1 MKCKLDS
8 LSTCFSVNVCALPIV
23 IRQFSKID
31 YFTQNYRF
39 LKFTTEIL
47 QLAYKRPQKNIR
59 KLCSTQKNNNNN
71 NKKTLGTFQYLVKI
85 ILVSDLIF
93 YKPIFF
99 ETLSIILEPTIKL
112 FIRMFDLKQ

>member
-8 LSTCFSVNVCALPIV
+8 LSTCFSVNVSALPIV

-39 LKFTTEIL
+39 LKFITEIL
-47 QLAYKRPQKNIR
+47 HLAYKRPQKNIR
-59 KLCSTQKNNNNN
+59 KLCSTIKNNNN
-71 NKKTLGTFQYLVKI
+71 NKKTLGTFQYLVKT
-85 ILVSDLIF
+85 ILVIDLIF
-93 YKPIFF
+93 YKLIFF

>member
-39 LKFTTEIL
+39 LKFITEIL
-47 QLAYKRPQKNIR
+47 HLAYKRPQKNIR
-59 KLCSTQKNNNNN
+59 KLCSTIKNNNN
-71 NKKTLGTFQYLVKI
+71 NKKKLGTFQYLVKT
-85 ILVSDLIF
+85 ILVIDLIF
-93 YKPIFF
+93 YKLIFF

>member
-8 LSTCFSVNVCALPIV
+8 LSNCFSVNVCALPII
-23 IRQFSKID
+23 IRRFSKVD

-39 LKFTTEIL
+39 LKFITEIQ

-71 NKKTLGTFQYLVKI
+71 KKTLGSFQYLMKKI
-85 ILVSDLIF
+85 LAIDLIF
-93 YKPIFF
+93 YKLIFF
-99 ETLSIILEPTIKL
+99 ETLSTILEPTIKL
-112 FIRMFDLKQ
+112 FTRMFDLKQ